1 MTQMTLC
8 PLYNSPYYTY
18 SIDLDRVSYG
28 LTFRYSSRSKGY
40 MMDVFDAEENP
51 VIRNIKIVPNYP
63 LLEQYSLSEVSG
75 EFYLFPIEETTIA
88 ESGVPDPR
96 RVDRTHY
103 LVYISPE

>member
-1 MTQMTLC
+1 MTIQLC

-18 SIDLDRVSYG
+18 TIDLDRSTFG
-28 LTFRYSSRSKGY
+28 LTFRYSSRSQGY
-40 MMDVFDAEENP
+40 LLDIFDAEENP
-51 VIRNIKIVPNYP
+51 IIRNIKLVPYYP
-63 LLEQYSLSEVSG
+63 LLSQYSIAQIPGDFL
-75 EFYLFPIEETTIA
+75 LLPIEETTIA